1 MLHVEN
7 KTKINSKQIP
17 AKSIFYNLKS
27 DYFFFIV
34 FNSLQQKK
42 SLEIIKYNNIFKN
55 KLNLTIKDY
64 KEYSEKY
71 SLIEIEIKPIKGKYG
86 TFINIKSEHKNY
98 FHIYFN
104 DDKTEIKRNYLCEDD
119 KATKIKI
126 IIDYQIISFKELFY
140 YCKCIESIYF
150 KKFYRTNIN
159 NMSYM
164 FFGCSFLKE

>member
-42 SLEIIKYNNIFKN
+42 SLEIIKYNNIFKK

-71 SLIEIEIKPIKGKYG
+71 SLIEISGFSSSKKEN
-86 TFINIKSEHKNY
+86 FFCDLNI
-98 FHIYFN
+98 
-104 DDKTEIKRNYLCEDD
+104 
-119 KATKIKI
+119 
-126 IIDYQIISFKELFY
+126 
-140 YCKCIESIYF
+140 
-150 KKFYRTNIN
+150 
-159 NMSYM
+159 
-164 FFGCSFLKE
+164 FL